1 MCLFIGAC
9 RLLGFLLRL
18 SRLFLRLIRGQLIW
32 RLNSFL
38 YQRLRP
44 DGARVAI
51 VIAGPRI
58 R

>member
-1 MCLFIGAC
+1 MRLFIGGC

-18 SRLFLRLIRGQLIW
+18 SRLFLLLVRGQLIW
-32 RLNSFL
+32 RVNSFF

-51 VIAGPRI
+51 VIAGPCI